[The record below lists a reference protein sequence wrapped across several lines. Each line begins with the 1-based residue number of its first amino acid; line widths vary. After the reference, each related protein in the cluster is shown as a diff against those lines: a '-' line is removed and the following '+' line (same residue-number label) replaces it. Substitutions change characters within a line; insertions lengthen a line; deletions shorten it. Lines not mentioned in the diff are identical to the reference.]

1 MRSAGTGA
9 AGMKAAWVL
18 TDEERRGKEKELKT
32 SEIQTIDSLVTQ
44 SKFFISSNVLDLD
57 IHLVRQIVR

>member
-1 MRSAGTGA
+1 
-9 AGMKAAWVL
+9 MKAAWVL

-32 SEIQTIDSLVTQ
+32 SDIQTIDSFVTQ